1 MKFPSLLLIAFLFLI
16 LSSLHSHSQ
25 DRWRWLTTDDGLS
38 SNVVLSVFQA
48 KNGHIWIG
56 TDKGISRY
64 NGIFQPVFT
73 QMASGVRISSSIFET
88 TKGQLIIR
96 LITISPTP
104 FVKTE
109 NKFLAGLE
117 WNEPGIFTFSWIS
130 TLDGIVG
137 FEGQKWKVEFNIDNS
152 PLGNSTTNTPL
163 VTSTGKILLGTDLG
177 LFQYDSDL
185 NRLSNLALGSINK
198 ILEGDDSTIW
208 VCVQDQKD
216 QKRLYS
222 LNNGQWVS
230 HLPDQAIMPV
240 YQLADNDLWA
250 GGDRGL

>member
-1 MKFPSLLLIAFLFLI
+1 M
-16 LSSLHSHSQ
+16 
-25 DRWRWLTTDDGLS
+25 
-38 SNVVLSVFQA
+38 SVFQA

-109 NKFLAGLE
+109 NKFFAGLE

-137 FEGQKWKVEFNIDNS
+137 FEGQKWELYDPDVSNVDWLVTTPDGKVWTQHRKQGIVSSDGQKWKVEFNIDNS

-198 ILEGDDSTIW
+198 ILEGGDSTIW
-208 VCVQDQKD
+208 VCIQDQKD

-250 GGDRGL
+250 GADRGL